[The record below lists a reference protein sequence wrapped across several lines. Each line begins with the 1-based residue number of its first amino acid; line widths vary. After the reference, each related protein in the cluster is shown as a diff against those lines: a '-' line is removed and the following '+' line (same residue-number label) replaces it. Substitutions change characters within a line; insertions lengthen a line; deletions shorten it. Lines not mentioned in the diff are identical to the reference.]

1 MVSAPAAQKPQ
12 NDMLL
17 AHALASEHVYFALGA
32 REQSGAGWRFLA
44 MPGLSVLPAA
54 SVSYL
59 ESEHLPESE
68 LARAIAHIETA
79 FSDFRASFARIYTE
93 KADPVLAS
101 LMERKGYRCRIE
113 IIHAFEPLP

>member
-79 FSDFRASFARIYTE
+79 FLISAPASRESTQRKQIPFWHRSWSV
-93 KADPVLAS
+93 KATVA
-101 LMERKGYRCRIE
+101 E
-113 IIHAFEPLP
+113 